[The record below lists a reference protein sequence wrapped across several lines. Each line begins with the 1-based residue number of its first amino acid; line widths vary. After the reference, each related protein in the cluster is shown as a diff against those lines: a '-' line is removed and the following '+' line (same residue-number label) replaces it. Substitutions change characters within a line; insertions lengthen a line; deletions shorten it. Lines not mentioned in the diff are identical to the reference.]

1 LLLYIVGYIEIN
13 HPKIIRKSSEN
24 HPKDEILYYIKENGR
39 STKKSI
45 MSDLGLAEGQVKY
58 TIKTL
63 KEDGKIESIGKG
75 KNTYYIPK

>member
-1 LLLYIVGYIEIN
+1 
-13 HPKIIRKSSEN
+13 
-24 HPKDEILYYIKENGR
+24 
-39 STKKSI
+39 